1 MTETTNLH
9 LTKDDPGEFYSVERV
24 NANSDKIDNFA
35 GETTTALANK
45 QDTIADITA
54 IRAGAANGA
63 TAVQPADMAAA
74 LANKQDT
81 LTIDSEPT
89 SGSDNPV
96 RSGGVYSALAGKQD
110 KTAQNFEDGANL
122 DDFTESGM
130 FKSIDSTKTATLYN
144 CPVSGFG
151 FIMIV
156 HKLSSAASTQII
168 YCAGASSAKIFVRQ
182 KKSTGWNPWYVF
194 ESSTAA
200 PPVNVPAGALN
211 LSPQT
216 EDA

>member
-1 MTETTNLH
+1 MASYKSSSHRLEEIDAAVDGIAQHTADAGVHTTPQEKQKLASLENYDDTELR
-9 LTKDDPGEFYSVERV
+9 GM
-24 NANSDKIDNFA
+24 
-35 GETTTALANK
+35 
-45 QDTIADITA
+45 IA
-54 IRAGAANGA
+54 
-63 TAVQPADMAAA
+63 Q
-74 LANKQDT
+74 KQDT
-81 LTIDSEPT
+81 LTIDNEPT

-110 KTAQNFEDGANL
+110 KTGQNFEDGANL

-211 LSPQT
+211 LSPKT
-216 EDA
+216 DDV

>member
-1 MTETTNLH
+1 MAQGDFYNLG
-9 LTKDDPGEFYSVERV
+9 LTGGQVK
-24 NANSDKIDNFA
+24 
-35 GETTTALANK
+35 
-45 QDTIADITA
+45 
-54 IRAGAANGA
+54 
-63 TAVQPADMAAA
+63 AA
-74 LANKQDT
+74 LQRALTDMTDSEILQLLDGKQDT

-110 KTAQNFEDGANL
+110 KTGQNFEDGANL

-200 PPVNVPAGALN
+200 PPVNTPANAVN
-211 LSPQT
+211 LSPKT
-216 EDA
+216 DDV